1 MKVILTVISEKND
14 KNTFKFNNFNDMD
27 VFINKKYQN
36 KREEIKSENIA
47 RF

>member
-1 MKVILTVISEKND
+1 MKLILTVISEKNG

-36 KREEIKSENIA
+36 KKELKSENIA